1 MTSNASGPD
10 AVSLNAGYVVR
21 RLVVG
26 IAAGTRCP
34 RQARPRQGRVAG
46 GESASGAAAAVRAP
60 GLVGP
65 LPGVDWPLSGSH

>member
-1 MTSNASGPD
+1 MAWIASSLGRDTIVVESRASRPMTSNASGPD

-34 RQARPRQGRVAG
+34 RQARPRQGRV
-46 GESASGAAAAVRAP
+46 SRR
-60 GLVGP
+60 
-65 LPGVDWPLSGSH
+65 